1 MTTGMATLSKEEITR
16 YDRQMLIDGWGETG
30 QQRLKSSTVFVAG
43 AGGLGSPVSIY
54 LAVAGVGKIVICDAD
69 VVELSNLNRQILHP
83 EGKLGEQKA
92 LSAGGSLRAFNSTI
106 EVVTHAAY
114 LDEGNI
120 EGILAKP
127 NLIVDCLDNFET
139 RYLLNRYAIQNDIP
153 MVHGAVWGMMG
164 QLSFIHPPE
173 TPCLRCIFPKAPPKE
188 VFPVVGAAPGVIGCM
203 QAMEALKYLTGIG
216 TNLKGKL
223 LIFEG
228 EDMSTTSLDVQRVP
242 ACPEC
247 GRLSP
252 ANS

>member
-1 MTTGMATLSKEEITR
+1 MTSGMATLSEDEKTR
-16 YDRQMLIDGWGETG
+16 YDRQMLIEGWGEAG

-54 LAVAGVGKIVICDAD
+54 LVAAGVGKITICDAD
-69 VVELSNLNRQILHP
+69 VVELSNLNRQVLHS
-83 EGKLGEQKA
+83 EERLGEQKA
-92 LSAGGSLRAFNSTI
+92 VSASQSLRALNSTI
-106 EVVTHAAY
+106 EIVTHAAN

-120 EGILAKP
+120 ERVLGNPDLVI
-127 NLIVDCLDNFET
+127 DCLDNFES
-139 RYLLNRYAIQNDIP
+139 RYLLNRYAIRHGIP

-173 TPCLRCIFPKAPPKE
+173 TPCLQCIFPEAPPKE

-216 TNLKGKL
+216 ATLKGKL

-228 EDMSTTSLDVQRVP
+228 ENMSITSLDVQRVP
-242 ACPEC
+242 SCPCC

-252 ANS
+252 VNS